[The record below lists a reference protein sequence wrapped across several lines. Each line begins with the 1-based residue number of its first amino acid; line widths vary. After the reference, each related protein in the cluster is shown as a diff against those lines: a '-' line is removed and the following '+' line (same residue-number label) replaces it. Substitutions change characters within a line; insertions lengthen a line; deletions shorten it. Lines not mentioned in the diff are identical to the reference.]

1 MEDKIKLVTH
11 DRSRNYLKKLNVPTY
26 NNHQAYVLDA
36 QYNYIRYILG
46 TDNKTIVS
54 VDPPGGPMLNVGS
67 IIKGTN
73 YRIANIESVKYVGA
87 VVILEKVENHDT

>member
-1 MEDKIKLVTH
+1 MMENKIKLVTH
-11 DRSRNYLKKLNVPTY
+11 DGSRNYLKKLNVPTY
-26 NNHQAYVLDA
+26 DNHQAYVLDA
-36 QYNYIRYILG
+36 QYNHIRYILD

-73 YRIANIESVKYVGA
+73 YRIANIECVKYVGT
-87 VVILEKVENHDT
+87 VVILEKIEQS

>member
-1 MEDKIKLVTH
+1 MEDRIRLVTH
-11 DRSRNYLKKLNVPTY
+11 DRSRNYLNKLNVPTY

-36 QYNYIRYILG
+36 QYDYIRYILD

-54 VDPPGGPMLNVGS
+54 ADPPGGPMLNVGS

-73 YRIANIESVKYVGA
+73 YKIANIESIKYVGT